1 MGLLDDGARSR
12 LVSVLMFVGMMCWWP
27 FLRNSITGVL
37 LAAADDMLSLGLF
50 LVAAIAFSLLA
61 GLSSPL
67 LRLLIH
73 RPKFLLGVAVALAL
87 CSCLSGLLM
96 RNAGMLVVRPA
107 IACLFALL
115 YILLPVAWWSAG
127 QRLFKN
133 DAKGFMLMALSSY
146 TASLF
151 VGLLVYVFDSFSLI
165 RACVFPFAST
175 VCWFGVHSMV
185 SRGGRIDCEGPQAR
199 ENVGV
204 KAKGLRWPKTF
215 YAVLLFLF
223 LMACVLVGFIKTGSL
238 EYVPSSM
245 TLVRDI
251 LNVVVGALLSIIVV
265 RCGASGRSGVI
276 LATGVSLMMLFGVVV
291 ASVAREQ
298 AFGIGAGLIAVAESC
313 YSVLLFAACGAI
325 ACKKE
330 KPGVVVWGFAL
341 PCIANVWLGA
351 VLVPYVVDAFGMSY
365 FGFWGILSVSLGL
378 LLGIVLLLFLSG
390 LVVRG
395 LSASPSPSGGIEVS
409 DGETRPGPAGSVD
422 AVERARDMYGLTGR
436 EVDVLRLLLG
446 GNTLR
451 KIPEILDIS
460 EGTVQSHTK
469 ALYRKT
475 GVHTKQEL
483 IDLMTEIRSGKQ
495 ASGE

>member
-1 MGLLDDGARSR
+1 MDLLDDEAKGR

-37 LAAADDMLSLGLF
+37 FAAADDTLSLGLF
-50 LVAAIAFSLLA
+50 LVAAVAAALLV
-61 GLSSPL
+61 GLSSSL
-67 LRLLIH
+67 LRALIRH
-73 RPKFLLGVAVALAL
+73 PQFLLGVAVMLAL
-87 CSCLSGLLM
+87 CSCLSCLSM
-96 RNAGMLVVRPA
+96 RSAVAFVMRSA

-115 YILLPVAWWSAG
+115 YVLLPATWWSVG
-127 QRLFKN
+127 RRLFKN
-133 DAKGFMLMALSSY
+133 DAKGFLLMSLSSY

-175 VCWFGVHSMV
+175 VCCLGVNSMV
-185 SRGGRIDCEGPQAR
+185 SRGGWIDCEGPQTR

-223 LMACVLVGFIKTGSL
+223 LMSCVLVGFIKTGSL

-325 ACKKE
+325 ACE
-330 KPGVVVWGFAL
+330 KGKSGVVVWGFVL

-351 VLVPYVVDAFGMSY
+351 VVVPYAVDAFGMSY

-395 LSASPSPSGGIEVS
+395 LSASPSPSDEIEVS
-409 DGETRPGPAGSVD
+409 DGETRLGSAGSVD
-422 AVERARDMYGLTGR
+422 AVERARDIYGLTGR
-436 EVDVLRLLLG
+436 EADVLRLLLG

-483 IDLMTEIRSGKQ
+483 IDLMAEIRSGK
-495 ASGE
+495 

>member
-1 MGLLDDGARSR
+1 
-12 LVSVLMFVGMMCWWP
+12 MFVGMMCWWP

-37 LAAADDMLSLGLF
+37 FAATGDMLSLGLF
-50 LVAAIAFSLLA
+50 LVVAVAFSLLA

-73 RPKFLLGVAVALAL
+73 RPQFLLGTSMVLAL
-87 CSCLSGLLM
+87 CSCLSGLLI
-96 RNAGMLVVRPA
+96 RNTGMLVVRPA

-115 YILLPVAWWSAG
+115 YVLLPAAWWSVG
-127 QRLFKN
+127 RRLFKN
-133 DAKGFMLMALSSY
+133 DAKGFLLMSLSSY

-165 RACVFPFAST
+165 RACAFPFAST
-175 VCWFGVHSMV
+175 ACWFGVHSMV
-185 SRGGRIDCEGPQAR
+185 SRGGRIGCEGPQAR
-199 ENVGV
+199 EKADV
-204 KAKGLRWPKTF
+204 KAKGMRRLETF
-215 YAVLLFLF
+215 YAMLLFLF
-223 LMACVLVGFIKTGSL
+223 LMSCVLVGFIKTGSL

-245 TLVRDI
+245 TLVRDV
-251 LNVVVGALLSIIVV
+251 LNVVAGALFSIIVV

-276 LATGVSLMMLFGVVV
+276 LTTGVSLMMLFGVVV

-325 ACKKE
+325 AYEKG

-351 VLVPYVVDAFGMSY
+351 VLVPYAVDAFGMSY
-365 FGFWGILSVSLGL
+365 FGFWGVLSVSLGL

-390 LVVRG
+390 LVMRG
-395 LSASPSPSGGIEVS
+395 LSASPSPSDEIEVS
-409 DGETRPGPAGSVD
+409 DGETRLGSAGSVD
-422 AVERARDMYGLTGR
+422 AVERARDIYGLTGR
-436 EVDVLRLLLG
+436 EADVLRLLLG

-483 IDLMTEIRSGKQ
+483 IDLMAEIRSGK
-495 ASGE
+495 